1 MKISPILVL
10 LSLGLSSLAQG
21 IPSPSQNPRDLRA
34 DSVVQRGFKDG
45 EWTPTEPPATNDIIF
60 KWCGDYNMTMTCS
73 QERLKHGW
81 CYELGVLDPILKNQL
96 EDVGTSAGKCM
107 LFRNSDCKGEH
118 TAMFVGEHLYTPFL
132 CQKTRTKWHLQAT
145 SVRCCAGSP
154 AAPWCDK
161 KLRSP
166 DGCVNQP

>member
-81 CYELGVLDPILKNQL
+81 CCRCSLSPLLKLASFANRGLVDELGVLDPILKNQL

-107 LFRNSDCKGEH
+107 LFR
-118 TAMFVGEHLYTPFL
+118 
-132 CQKTRTKWHLQAT
+132 
-145 SVRCCAGSP
+145 
-154 AAPWCDK
+154 
-161 KLRSP
+161 
-166 DGCVNQP
+166 